1 MTVIIGGGGVGKPT
15 NPHLLPHV
23 PLRFTN
29 RKITMTAER
38 TVRYNAPFE
47 GALMG
52 SSTAQYPP
60 VKLLEQPLPFGFL
73 DSSPRTRHKSRG
85 DYCTALQY
93 PNPFEPQA
101 STQ

>member
-1 MTVIIGGGGVGKPT
+1 MTVIIGGAGKPT

-23 PLRFTN
+23 LLQFTN
-29 RKITMTAER
+29 RQIMMTAER

-60 VKLLEQPLPFGFL
+60 VELLGQPLPFGFL
-73 DSSPRTRHKSRG
+73 DSSPRIGHESKG
-85 DYCTALQY
+85 DYCTALRY
-93 PNPFEPQA
+93 PNPFRPQA
-101 STQ
+101 LTQ

>member
-1 MTVIIGGGGVGKPT
+1 MGKPT

-23 PLRFTN
+23 LLRFTN
-29 RKITMTAER
+29 RKIMMMAEW

-73 DSSPRTRHKSRG
+73 DLSPRTGHKSRG
-85 DYCTALQY
+85 DYCMALQY
-93 PNPFEPQA
+93 PNPFGPQA